1 MHHMTKSKKVWLGIL
16 TFLPVV
22 FIGIFL
28 FLFITLFLSNIYNFE
43 NNSDIQQL
51 EFYRSMAIA
60 FVFIML
66 AAIIRLGLLI
76 YYLIHLSDNKSN
88 DNTKKI
94 MWILILVFVGT
105 IGSVIYYFMEIYPL
119 KTNQELRN
127 GNE

>member
-1 MHHMTKSKKVWLGIL
+1 MTKSKKVWLGIL